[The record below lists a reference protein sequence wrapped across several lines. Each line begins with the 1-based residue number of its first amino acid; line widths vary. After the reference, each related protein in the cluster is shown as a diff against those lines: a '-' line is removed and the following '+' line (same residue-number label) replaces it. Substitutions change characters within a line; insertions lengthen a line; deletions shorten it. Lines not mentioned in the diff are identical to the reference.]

1 MCMVWYKIEWS
12 DVWNAALHYIEV
24 QSPINAINTNVTLLF
39 VPCSVLPGHN
49 TIVELGILRKNRPI
63 HLAIY
68 YNDTMIPNNTGTPI
82 GVP

>member
-1 MCMVWYKIEWS
+1 MSEM
-12 DVWNAALHYIEV
+12 LHCTEP
-24 QSPINAINTNVTLLF
+24 QNPINAINTNITLRTLDT
-39 VPCSVLPGHN
+39 SVFPEHN

-68 YNDTMIPNNTGTPI
+68 YNKTMILNNTCTPI